1 MDPLFKQILI
11 LVVLVLLVIV
21 LLIVYL
27 IARAYY
33 VP

>member
-27 IARAYY
+27 VARAYY